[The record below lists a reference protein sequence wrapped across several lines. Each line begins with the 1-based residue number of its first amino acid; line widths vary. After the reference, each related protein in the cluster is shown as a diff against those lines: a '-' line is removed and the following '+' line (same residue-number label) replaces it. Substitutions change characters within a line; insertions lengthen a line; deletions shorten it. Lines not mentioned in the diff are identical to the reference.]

1 MKKKHKLYIV
11 LSILFTFIL
20 FMLGV
25 GVRYVIDPV
34 GINSKFDLGLYKDV
48 ALGYRTQKF
57 VELNEVKPNTIML
70 GGSRVHY
77 LSPSDVQKYTNDKV
91 YNLGLNCST
100 LEEQYYF

>member
-1 MKKKHKLYIV
+1 
-11 LSILFTFIL
+11 
-20 FMLGV
+20 MLGV

-70 GGSRVHY
+70 GEV
-77 LSPSDVQKYTNDKV
+77 
-91 YNLGLNCST
+91 
-100 LEEQYYF
+100 EFII